1 MDIRKEFNKEVL
13 KIRKQVGNGITF
25 GDTLDKLARKKFPK
39 LYFGIFS
46 QNTIPHKLP
55 TKCYFIVNVDFRS
68 QSGSHWLGCYKSG
81 KNLWVFD
88 TFGRLSKK
96 LVPFLHKQFTKQNIR
111 VIDTDR
117 KKDQKPSDEDCGARV
132 ISFFSMIKK
141 YGIRK
146 TVKIL

>member
-1 MDIRKEFNKEVL
+1 MIRKEFNKEVL
-13 KIRKQVGNGITF
+13 KIRKMVGKGVTF
-25 GDTLDKLARKKFPK
+25 GDELDKIARKKFPK

-46 QNTIPHKLP
+46 QDTIPQKLP

-81 KNLWVFD
+81 SKVWVFD
-88 TFGRLSKK
+88 TFARPSKK
-96 LVPFLHKQFTKQNIR
+96 LVPFLHKQFTNKKVV
-111 VIDTDR
+111 VIDTDS
-117 KKDQKPSDEDCGARV
+117 KKDQKPSQDDCGARV

-141 YGIRK
+141 FGIRK